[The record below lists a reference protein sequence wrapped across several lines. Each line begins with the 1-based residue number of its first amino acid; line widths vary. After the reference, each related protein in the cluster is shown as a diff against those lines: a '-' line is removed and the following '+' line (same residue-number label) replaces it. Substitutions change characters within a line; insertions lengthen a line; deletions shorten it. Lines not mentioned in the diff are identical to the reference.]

1 MQINLTLLQDILFQ
15 SDKIFSVLAV
25 VLVVFGGVLFL
36 LIRQERK
43 LNKLES
49 QIEEKEQSHS

>member
-1 MQINLTLLQDILFQ
+1 MQLTLLQDILFQ

-49 QIEEKEQSHS
+49 QIGEKEQSHS